1 MDVDELAIAE
11 RVRAVA
17 ALVGEPA
24 RAVMLWS
31 LLEGR
36 AKPASELAFHA
47 NVSAQSA
54 SGHLAK
60 LLGAGLLTVERR
72 GRHRFYKL
80 ANAEVATAVESIAA
94 LVPRDHVPRLPS
106 GQTAVL
112 RYARSCYDHL
122 AGRVGVQ
129 ITDAL
134 QRKRWLVPEEKA
146 YVVTPSGR
154 RGFATIGIDLAAI
167 QAPRRALARQCLDWS
182 ERRPHLAGVIGA
194 ELLKRFLAARWV
206 ARVRDSRVLRV
217 TSEGRR
223 ELNAL
228 FALRL

>member
-1 MDVDELAIAE
+1 MDVDEVTAVE

-17 ALVGEPA
+17 VLVGEPA

-36 AKPASELAFHA
+36 SKPASELAFHA

-60 LLGAGLLTVERR
+60 LLGAGLLAVERR

-94 LVPRDHVPRLPS
+94 LMPRDHVPRLPS
-106 GQTAVL
+106 RQTPML

-122 AGRVGVQ
+122 AGSLGVA
-129 ITDAL
+129 ITEAL
-134 QRKRWLVPEEKA
+134 QRKRWLLPEGNG
-146 YVVTPSGR
+146 YLVTPSGI
-154 RGFATIGIDLAAI
+154 RGLATIAIDLGAI
-167 QAPRRALARQCLDWS
+167 HMPRRALTRQCLDWS
-182 ERRPHLAGVIGA
+182 ERRPHLAGALGA
-194 ELLKRFLAARWV
+194 ELLKALLAAKWLV
-206 ARVRDSRVLRV
+206 RVRDTRVLRV
-217 TSEGRR
+217 TNEGRR
-223 ELNAL
+223 ELNAMFGL
-228 FALRL
+228 SL